1 MTIRGELLQGG
12 SSRTFCAWAGGQGA
26 GKVAAR
32 SGIGDT
38 LVQLWWKT
46 TLVRPVGPQ
55 ERRQSAMTNCQGR
68 RVWHL
73 WLLAGATMLSV
84 AACGSSSAGGS
95 SGQSASAVPALSPS
109 ARTTGL
115 ASPPA
120 GNVAAGRSACGLIS
134 AGDAAAALGM
144 AVGKGRP
151 SPGVDLSNKAVG
163 GGCQW
168 SDSAGGTAVVV
179 IVWYPS
185 SSIASKVF
193 RSSAAATVAGAVPG
207 AKPVDLPDL
216 GLSEAGDT
224 GIYVSIQG
232 WVVTCGFREL

>member
-1 MTIRGELLQGG
+1 
-12 SSRTFCAWAGGQGA
+12 
-26 GKVAAR
+26 
-32 SGIGDT
+32 
-38 LVQLWWKT
+38 
-46 TLVRPVGPQ
+46 
-55 ERRQSAMTNCQGR
+55 MTNCQGR

-224 GIYVSIQG
+224 GIYSG
-232 WVVTCGFREL
+232 TRTTESFALDGNRELDVTINEPASGPGSRFSIAAFVTFFRQAADAWR